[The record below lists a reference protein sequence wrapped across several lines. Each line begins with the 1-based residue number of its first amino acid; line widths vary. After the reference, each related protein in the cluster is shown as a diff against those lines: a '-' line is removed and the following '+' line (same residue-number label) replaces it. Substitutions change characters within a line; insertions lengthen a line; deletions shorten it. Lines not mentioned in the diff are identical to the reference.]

1 MGSWYPVK
9 FSFSVPL
16 HPLGKARPRV
26 CRGHAFM
33 PKAYTDWKR
42 TFAIHAKSALGC
54 VGPFKTITGPV
65 EVYATFTTPTGN
77 CRSDLDN
84 CFGSVADSLQD
95 AGIIA
100 NDRQI
105 KSGSFALS
113 GRKGKDRIDITI
125 EEIDG

>member
-1 MGSWYPVK
+1 MK
-9 FSFSVPL
+9 LSFSVPM

-33 PKAYTDWKR
+33 PKAYMDWKKE
-42 TFAIHAKSALGC
+42 FAVHAKAALSPIRRMLGN
-54 VGPFKTITGPV
+54 V
-65 EVYATFTTPTGN
+65 EVYVTFTTPTGN

-84 CFGSVADSLQD
+84 CFGSVADALQD
-95 AGIIA
+95 AGVID

-105 KSGSFALS
+105 KSGSFAIS

-125 EEIDG
+125 EELHAGK